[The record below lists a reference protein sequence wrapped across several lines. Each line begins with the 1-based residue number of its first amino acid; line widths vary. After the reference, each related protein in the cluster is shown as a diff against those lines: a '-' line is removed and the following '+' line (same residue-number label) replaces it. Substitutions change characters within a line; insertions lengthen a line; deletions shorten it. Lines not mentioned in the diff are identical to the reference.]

1 MSAMAAMTAP
11 SLLSP
16 EHIAMVDR
24 GVSVIVASRNAALRP
39 SIMRGVGSAISADGT
54 QVTVFLRRSQSRQ
67 LMQDIEAGGGLAV
80 VFSEPPTHRTLQLK
94 ARQASLRPASPT
106 DQPQLARYLASMQCE
121 LAQVGYGPEF
131 AAAMLSAPLEDV
143 VAVQFTPESAFD
155 QTPGPR
161 AGIPLDVPKATP

>member
-1 MSAMAAMTAP
+1 MNAP
-11 SLLSP
+11 VLLSP

-94 ARQASLRPASPT
+94 ARQATLRPASPT

>member
-1 MSAMAAMTAP
+1 
-11 SLLSP
+11 
-16 EHIAMVDR
+16 MVDR

-106 DQPQLARYLASMQCE
+106 DQPQLERYLASMQCE

-161 AGIPLDVPKATP
+161 AGIPLDVPKTTP